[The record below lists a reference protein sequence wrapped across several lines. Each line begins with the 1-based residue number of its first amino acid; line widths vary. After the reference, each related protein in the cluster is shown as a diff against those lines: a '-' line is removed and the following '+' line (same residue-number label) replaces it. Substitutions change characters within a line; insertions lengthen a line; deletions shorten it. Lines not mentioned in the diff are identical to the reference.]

1 MFSIPETAVRAFMR
15 TTNLHVTV
23 HDQSNFLWKYL
34 PSCNMIHDC
43 KACRAVKQ
51 AGHNERCIQHDGEEL
66 RDLLRQTPE
75 GQYHLCHAGYVE
87 WAVPIFRNGR
97 IAHVIFAGQRRPGNT
112 LRELP
117 PPKMGLTYPQPWNG
131 SLPVVQREQAE
142 DILEILRQL
151 AARLQE
157 WSEQATQTNPAD
169 LDRADRIRVFMRD
182 RHTEQPR
189 LEDLAAVLH
198 LSESRAGHLVREL
211 TGRGFGALLT
221 EARLQTATALLRNT
235 ALSIGQVAL
244 QSGFGDLGHF
254 HRLFR
259 RRMGQTPRGYRRLS
273 EHGRQKS

>member
-1 MFSIPETAVRAFMR
+1 MR
-15 TTNLHVTV
+15 NWS
-23 HDQSNFLWKYL
+23 QR
-34 PSCNMIHDC
+34 
-43 KACRAVKQ
+43 CRDSDYNAAPRSRKQ
-51 AGHNERCIQHDGEEL
+51 ARTRSPLSSPGH
-66 RDLLRQTPE
+66 TP
-75 GQYHLCHAGYVE
+75 A
-87 WAVPIFRNGR
+87 R
-97 IAHVIFAGQRRPGNT
+97 ID
-112 LRELP
+112 
-117 PPKMGLTYPQPWNG
+117 
-131 SLPVVQREQAE
+131 S
-142 DILEILRQL
+142 
-151 AARLQE
+151 AA
-157 WSEQATQTNPAD
+157 ANPAD